1 MIKFDKLRMWIIHA
15 NIFLDFLILDKEF
28 VRSVYKKNSQ
38 ISSISSNKKIF
49 FLILIFC
56 LFVCFRLRRLKPNCK
71 AGVIICGTRKQL
83 LWLHCFSPFC
93 VCVFYL
99 RNIFFFV
106 QKLIEI
112 RWNFYA
118 SCSPLTYICLVTL
131 NSHWKL
137 HVETFKTFKKI
148 SSLGIL
154 SYLLLFIPR
163 VFTSR
168 SMCWLFS
175 RAGDWQ
181 ENSQSFRCLV
191 SIDVSKKTND

>member
-99 RNIFFFV
+99 RNIFFFLY
-106 QKLIEI
+106 KNWLKSD
-112 RWNFYA
+112 FD
-118 SCSPLTYICLVTL
+118 STL
-131 NSHWKL
+131 NGMPWKL
-137 HVETFKTFKKI
+137 QE
-148 SSLGIL
+148 GIATKQTE
-154 SYLLLFIPR
+154 S
-163 VFTSR
+163 
-168 SMCWLFS
+168 
-175 RAGDWQ
+175 
-181 ENSQSFRCLV
+181 
-191 SIDVSKKTND
+191 

>member
-99 RNIFFFV
+99 RNIFFFLY
-106 QKLIEI
+106 KNWLK
-112 RWNFYA
+112 
-118 SCSPLTYICLVTL
+118 SD
-131 NSHWKL
+131 
-137 HVETFKTFKKI
+137 ETFMHHARRWPIYVLLHWTHTENCMWKHLKLLKKFHHWVFFLI
-148 SSLGIL
+148 CFCLSLG
-154 SYLLLFIPR
+154 YLRRARCVDCLAGQAIGKR
-163 VFTSR
+163 IRNR
-168 SMCWLFS
+168 S
-175 RAGDWQ
+175 A
-181 ENSQSFRCLV
+181 V
-191 SIDVSKKTND
+191 